1 MKKIKYLCWI
11 FAAALAMVSCSEDE
25 LNPNSIFNTES
36 PERNEFDNWIL
47 ENYVAQYNID
57 LKYRFS
63 DIESDLNY
71 NVTPADYNK
80 SIALAQL
87 VKYLWLDVYEEL
99 TYPEFLPTY
108 CPKVMHFVGSGEYES
123 NGSVVLGTA
132 EGGMKITL
140 FNVNSLDV
148 ENPDID
154 VLNQWYFKTMHHEFA
169 HILHQ
174 TKNYSTD
181 FNEITAGKY
190 VGEDWVNWENGDA
203 LLKIRQRGFVR
214 GYVAKDPDEDFVET
228 LATYVVYPDDQWQA
242 LLKDAGETGSSLILQ
257 KLDLITTY
265 LTDSWGIDIEAL
277 HDLVQE
283 RASHVADMDWTTLK

>member
-25 LNPNSIFNTES
+25 LDPNSIFNTEA

-47 ENYVAQYNID
+47 ENYVAPYNVD

-87 VKYLWLDVYEEL
+87 VKYLWLDVYDEL

-174 TKNYSTD
+174 TKNYSTE
-181 FNEITAGKY
+181 FQRNYSRKVCRRRLGKL
-190 VGEDWVNWENGDA
+190 GEW
-203 LLKIRQRGFVR
+203 
-214 GYVAKDPDEDFVET
+214 
-228 LATYVVYPDDQWQA
+228 
-242 LLKDAGETGSSLILQ
+242 
-257 KLDLITTY
+257 
-265 LTDSWGIDIEAL
+265 
-277 HDLVQE
+277 
-283 RASHVADMDWTTLK
+283 

>member
-25 LNPNSIFNTES
+25 LDPNSIFNTEA

-47 ENYVAQYNID
+47 ENYVAPYNVD

-87 VKYLWLDVYEEL
+87 VKYLWLDVYDEL

-132 EGGMKITL
+132 E
-140 FNVNSLDV
+140 
-148 ENPDID
+148 
-154 VLNQWYFKTMHHEFA
+154 YA
-169 HILHQ
+169 
-174 TKNYSTD
+174 
-181 FNEITAGKY
+181 
-190 VGEDWVNWENGDA
+190 
-203 LLKIRQRGFVR
+203 
-214 GYVAKDPDEDFVET
+214 AKDPDEDFVET
-228 LATYVVYPDDQWQA
+228 LATYVVYPDDQWQD

-283 RASHVADMDWTTLK
+283 RASHVTEMDWTTLK

>member
-1 MKKIKYLCWI
+1 
-11 FAAALAMVSCSEDE
+11 
-25 LNPNSIFNTES
+25 
-36 PERNEFDNWIL
+36 
-47 ENYVAQYNID
+47 
-57 LKYRFS
+57 
-63 DIESDLNY
+63 
-71 NVTPADYNK
+71 
-80 SIALAQL
+80 
-87 VKYLWLDVYEEL
+87 
-99 TYPEFLPTY
+99 
-108 CPKVMHFVGSGEYES
+108 
-123 NGSVVLGTA
+123 
-132 EGGMKITL
+132 
-140 FNVNSLDV
+140 
-148 ENPDID
+148 
-154 VLNQWYFKTMHHEFA
+154 MHHEFA

-214 GYVAKDPDEDFVET
+214 GYAAKDPDEDFVET
-228 LATYVVYPDDQWQA
+228 LATYVVYPDDQWQD

-283 RASHVADMDWTTLK
+283 RASHVTEMDWTTLK